1 MAYNISIKPPA
12 KPHRNRVIMMLSE
25 KIIDLLVCFVAF
37 VVFAIVVSI
46 YPEEMFALLI
56 ATVLLIGIY
65 AVAKE
70 LVKDWLKH
78 NHRFGV

>member
-1 MAYNISIKPPA
+1 MLCSI
-12 KPHRNRVIMMLSE
+12 RCICNCRFYL
-25 KIIDLLVCFVAF
+25 
-37 VVFAIVVSI
+37 
-46 YPEEMFALLI
+46 EEMFALLI

-70 LVKDWLKH
+70 LVKDWLKD

>member
-1 MAYNISIKPPA
+1 
-12 KPHRNRVIMMLSE
+12 MLSE

-56 ATVLLIGIY
+56 LFNALACEINSLHT
-65 AVAKE
+65 ASAAAE
-70 LVKDWLKH
+70 
-78 NHRFGV
+78 

>member
-1 MAYNISIKPPA
+1 MYNISIKPPA
-12 KPHRNRVIMMLSE
+12 KPCRNRVIMMLSE

-65 AVAKE
+65 AVVKE

>member
-1 MAYNISIKPPA
+1 MI
-12 KPHRNRVIMMLSE
+12 LSE

-37 VVFAIVVSI
+37 VVFAVVVSI

>member
-1 MAYNISIKPPA
+1 MYNISIKPPA
-12 KPHRNRVIMMLSE
+12 KPCRNRVIMMLSE

-46 YPEEMFALLI
+46 YPKEMFALLI

-70 LVKDWLKH
+70 LIKDWLKH

>member
-1 MAYNISIKPPA
+1 
-12 KPHRNRVIMMLSE
+12 MLSE
-25 KIIDLLVCFVAF
+25 KTIDLLVCFVAF
-37 VVFAIVVSI
+37 IVFAIVVSI
-46 YPEEMFALLI
+46 YPEEMLSLLI

-65 AVAKE
+65 AICKE